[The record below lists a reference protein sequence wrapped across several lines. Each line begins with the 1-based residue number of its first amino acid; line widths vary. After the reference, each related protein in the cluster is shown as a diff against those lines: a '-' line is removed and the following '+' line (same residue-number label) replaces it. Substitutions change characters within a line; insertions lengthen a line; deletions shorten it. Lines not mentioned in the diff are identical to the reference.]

1 MLAFSKVPANKAD
14 DWPNYCRI
22 AKTTPF
28 VNLCSHTSPLSSC
41 HNLLLGNHDTIADVQ
56 PIVACYTFC
65 IGFRMFVQYSC
76 ILYMTNFT
84 GERGE

>member
-1 MLAFSKVPANKAD
+1 MATVSHTTPTY
-14 DWPNYCRI
+14 PYICRI

-28 VNLCSHTSPLSSC
+28 VNLRSHTNPLLSC
-41 HNLLLGNHDTIADVQ
+41 HNLLLGNHDIIVHGR

-76 ILYMTNFT
+76 VL
-84 GERGE
+84 